1 MRVYNF
7 DITFGGHICII
18 TDDADEVKQRLE
30 IEIEDLIKR
39 ADEYL
44 KDTNNYSLT
53 ISDID

>member
-1 MRVYNF
+1 MRVYQF
-7 DITFGGHICII
+7 DVTFGGHICIT
-18 TDDADEVKQRLE
+18 TDDVDDCKQRLE
-30 IEIEDLIKR
+30 IAIKDLIKK

>member
-30 IEIEDLIKR
+30 IEIEDLIKK
-39 ADEYL
+39 ANEYL

>member
-1 MRVYNF
+1 MRIYNF

-30 IEIEDLIKR
+30 IEIEEIIKK
-39 ADEYL
+39 ANDYL

-53 ISDID
+53 IRDID

>member
-30 IEIEDLIKR
+30 IEIEDLIKK

-44 KDTNNYSLT
+44 KDINNYSLT
-53 ISDID
+53 ITNIE